1 MTFIKK
7 YDFYKNLIILDWK
20 LNKWKVIIVKII
32 LFNYDGD
39 SNKRKSFIYLNNIAL
54 DKDKI

>member
-1 MTFIKK
+1 MR
-7 YDFYKNLIILDWK
+7 DFYKNLIILDWK
-20 LNKWKVIIVKII
+20 LNKWKVIIVKIV
-32 LFNYDGD
+32 LLNYDGD